1 MNGKEYQGT
10 FHWTLSFNE
19 VCLILAIP
27 SALMVRTPPTHHT
40 HHDDDRIYPRNVTW
54 QVPISWLCIKEEAEP
69 RTEFVGY
76 MKATWEMMRS
86 RAFFFVFLFQFLD
99 PVIQYVQSTA
109 SGYVQQ
115 SWAGVETLQ
124 NQMFNILSYLVFM

>member
-1 MNGKEYQGT
+1 
-10 FHWTLSFNE
+10 
-19 VCLILAIP
+19 
-27 SALMVRTPPTHHT
+27 
-40 HHDDDRIYPRNVTW
+40 
-54 QVPISWLCIKEEAEP
+54 
-69 RTEFVGY
+69 